1 MRAALAH
8 SMTMAPGKIIG
19 VFIAGL
25 VLAGVVIAAALSL
38 GGTSEIASPDPAQP
52 IVVGVVAAPGEELTG
67 PTDLPPLAMVVDEP
81 VPDAIAALAPSAQVA
96 RYRADARDDDALSL
110 VRLGAAEQRA
120 GEQDAAAVSVRRAQ
134 AADPDALAPMIGLAM
149 SDAVSGDAGMARATT
164 RLATLTR
171 TNLDSQ
177 LAWFNRGW
185 LATYRR
191 DGPGV
196 LSSWRR
202 VVEINPDS
210 PIGQTATALLTGI
223 ADQAKTPAN
232 G

>member
-1 MRAALAH
+1 M
-8 SMTMAPGKIIG
+8 SPGKIIG
-19 VFIAGL
+19 VIAAGL
-25 VLAGVVIAAALSL
+25 VLAGGVIAASISL
-38 GGTSEIASPDPAQP
+38 GGTSDLAAPDPAQP

-81 VPDAIAALAPSAQVA
+81 VPDEIAGLSPSAQVA
-96 RYRADARDDDALSL
+96 RYRAEARDDDAPSL

-120 GEQDAAAVSVRRAQ
+120 GEQDAAADSFRRAQ
-134 AADPDALAPMIGLAM
+134 AADPGALAPAIGLAM
-149 SDAVSGDAGMARATT
+149 GDAGTGDAGMARATKEM
-164 RLATLTR
+164 AALTR
-171 TNLDSQ
+171 ANPDSQ

-196 LSSWRR
+196 LSAWRR
-202 VVEINPDS
+202 VVELDPDS
-210 PIGQTATALLTGI
+210 PIGRTATALLRGI
-223 ADQAKTPAN
+223 ADQARTQPN